1 MNIKINL
8 IDKNRQRIALAYLDF
23 CQRHYG
29 GKWADVFIPRRRKAV
44 RVDVTQKSI
53 EEVMRVYIED
63 MIRSEFG
70 IADGQKQI
78 AISYDAMLTGGGK
91 LTPLGA
97 TSMEEAFV
105 DAVAYKLLN
114 PGSTLLQVV
123 GNA

>member
-1 MNIKINL
+1 MKDAINKIEL
-8 IDKNRQRIALAYLDF
+8 NRGRIAKAYLDF

-29 GKWADVFIPRRRKAV
+29 GKWADVLIPRRRKAV

-63 MIRSEFG
+63 MIRAEFG
-70 IADGQKQI
+70 IAEGQKQI
-78 AISYDAMLTGGGK
+78 AISYDAMLTSAEK

-105 DAVAYKLLN
+105 DAVAYKLLH
-114 PGSTLLQVV
+114 PESTLLQVV
-123 GNA
+123 RQ

>member
-1 MNIKINL
+1 MQNKINL
-8 IDKNRQRIALAYLDF
+8 IEKNRQRIALAYLDF

-29 GKWADVFIPRRRKAV
+29 GKWADVLIPRRRKAV

-63 MIRSEFG
+63 WLRAEYG
-70 IADGQKQI
+70 IAEGQKQI
-78 AISYDAMLTGGGK
+78 AVSYDAMLTGDGK

-97 TSMEEAFV
+97 TSMEDAFV

-123 GNA
+123 SQ